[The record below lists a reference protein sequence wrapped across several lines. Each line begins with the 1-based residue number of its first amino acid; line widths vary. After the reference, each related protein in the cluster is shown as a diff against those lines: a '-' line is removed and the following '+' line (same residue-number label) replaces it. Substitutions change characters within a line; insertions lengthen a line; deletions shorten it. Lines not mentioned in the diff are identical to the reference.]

1 MTAKISVFVTG
12 VETIIYFSL
21 HNLHDCTFKANFVIP
36 WTFVKSKREESEL
49 FFPGKYV
56 SFFLTLILCVT
67 KLCSF

>member
-49 FFPGKYV
+49 FF
-56 SFFLTLILCVT
+56 SWQICQFF
-67 KLCSF
+67 